1 MNGVCHVCDNE
12 EDDDES
18 PMLMCSF
25 CNVGIHNS
33 EECLG
38 TVGSVISAR
47 DASNE
52 DAERACPMCWAT
64 ALKKAKGESSR
75 VAGKKR
81 AAPRGGG
88 RGGGGRGG
96 GGRGRARGEG
106 GGARG
111 RDRG

>member
-38 TVGSVISAR
+38 TVGS
-47 DASNE
+47 NE

-64 ALKKAKGESSR
+64 ALMR
-75 VAGKKR
+75 RR
-81 AAPRGGG
+81 AQ
-88 RGGGGRGG
+88 
-96 GGRGRARGEG
+96 
-106 GGARG
+106 
-111 RDRG
+111 